1 MSKTVLITGATGG
14 LGSCI
19 AMGLLEQGHRVI
31 LHGRNKDSVK
41 DILNE
46 FPNTS
51 EWFQA
56 DLFTQS
62 GIDSFKGLQGRV
74 EVLVHCAGIPSAGM
88 SWKVSSEEFKKVN
101 QINYESPFFISQIF
115 IPEMRQRKWGRI
127 VFFSSVVA
135 QTGIPGTS
143 VYAASKSALLGLT
156 KSLAAELGSSGI
168 TVNCIAPG
176 YMDQGMIREIPDEMR
191 LELLRKTPV
200 GTLGN
205 SKGIM
210 ELVKTMIS
218 EDASFLSGEVIS
230 INGGFHM

>member
-56 DLFTQS
+56 DLFTQL